1 MTLNCSVL
9 QSDFINGLNRL
20 QNITNKRVT
29 LAILSNVLIETTN
42 NALILTGTDL
52 EVGLR
57 VEVPAEINGQGTLTL
72 PSKKIFEIVRESGS
86 DTITI
91 QETENS
97 WVIISAGHSTY
108 NLAGMSSDEY
118 PEFPEYEEDNFVP
131 FEAGIFSD
139 LIDKVIFSVANE
151 EENAY
156 SLTNVLF
163 ETEKREGRS
172 YIRMISSDGHR
183 LSIMEKDVAT
193 DIDLL
198 NLDSGILIP
207 KKGVQELKKFCENRD
222 TVEISF
228 EEKQMVA
235 RDNDAIMVIRL
246 KKGEFPQYSAIVN
259 AIQLENKI
267 QIERGPFLDSLKRIN
282 IFTED
287 IFHTIQLEVE
297 NGKMIL
303 TSQNVDLGNAKDIQ
317 DVQYDGDSLILG
329 FNCRYFIDALQVME
343 CDTVDA
349 FINSNNS
356 PCLLTSEVD
365 EGFFRHNNAYAV
377 IKTKITPRYIQK

>member
-1 MTLNCSVL
+1 MTLNCTIL
-9 QSDFINGLNRL
+9 QSDFIDGLNRL

-29 LAILSNVLIETTN
+29 LAILSNILIETTN
-42 NALILTGTDL
+42 DALILTGTDL

-57 VEVPAEINGQGTLTL
+57 VEVPAEIHDQGSLTL

-86 DTITI
+86 KSITI

-108 NLAGMSSDEY
+108 NLAGMPSDEF
-118 PEFPEYEEDNFVP
+118 PDFPEYEEDNFVS
-131 FEAGIFSD
+131 FEAGVFTD

-163 ETEKREGRS
+163 ESEKKEDRS
-172 YIRMISSDGHR
+172 FLRMISSDGHR
-183 LSIMEKDVAT
+183 LSIMAKDVST
-193 DIDLL
+193 DISLL
-198 NLDSGILIP
+198 NMDTGILIP
-207 KKGVQELKKFCENRD
+207 KKGVQELKKFCENKD
-222 TVEISF
+222 SVDISI
-228 EEKQMVA
+228 EDKQLVA
-235 RDNDAIMVIRL
+235 KENDAIMVIRL

-282 IFTED
+282 LFTED
-287 IFHTIQLEVE
+287 IFHTIQLEIE

-303 TSQNVDLGNAKDIQ
+303 SSQNVDLGNAKDIQ
-317 DVQYDGDSLILG
+317 DVQYDGEPLLLG

-349 FINSNNS
+349 YINSNNS
-356 PCLLTSEVD
+356 PCLLTSDVD
-365 EGFFRHNNAYAV
+365 KGFLG
-377 IKTKITPRYIQK
+377 IIMPMQL

>member
-1 MTLNCSVL
+1 MTLNCSIL
-9 QSDFINGLNRL
+9 QSDFIDGLNRL

-29 LAILSNVLIETTN
+29 LAILSNILIETTN
-42 NALILTGTDL
+42 NSLILTGTDL

-57 VEVPAEINGQGTLTL
+57 VEVPAEIHDQGSLTL

-108 NLAGMSSDEY
+108 NLAGMPSDEY
-118 PEFPEYEEDNFVP
+118 PEFPEYEEDNFVS
-131 FEAGIFSD
+131 FEAGIFTD

-163 ETEKREGRS
+163 ETEKREGKS
-172 YIRMISSDGHR
+172 YLRMISSDGHR
-183 LSIMEKDVAT
+183 LSIMEKDVAA

-198 NLDSGILIP
+198 NLDSGTLIP

-228 EEKQMVA
+228 EEKQLVA
-235 RDNDAIMVIRL
+235 RDSDAIMVVRL
-246 KKGEFPQYSAIVN
+246 KKGEFPQYDAIVN
-259 AIQLENKI
+259 AIQLDNKI

-282 IFTED
+282 LFTED
-287 IFHTIQLEVE
+287 IFHTIQLEIE

-303 TSQNVDLGNAKDIQ
+303 SSQNVDLGNAKDIQ
-317 DVQYDGDSLILG
+317 DVQYDGEPLLLG

-349 FINSNNS
+349 YINSNNS
-356 PCLLTSEVD
+356 PCLLKSDMD
-365 EGFFRHNNAYAV
+365 EGFLG
-377 IKTKITPRYIQK
+377 IIMPMQL

>member
-1 MTLNCSVL
+1 MALNCSVL
-9 QSDFINGLNRL
+9 QSNFIDGLNRL

-42 NALILTGTDL
+42 NSLILTGTDL

-57 VEVPAEINGQGTLTL
+57 VEIPAEIHDQGSLTL
-72 PSKKIFEIVRESGS
+72 PCKKIFEIVRESGS

-108 NLAGMSSDEY
+108 NLAGLPSDEY
-118 PEFPEYEEDNFVP
+118 PEFPEYEEDTFVS
-131 FEAGIFSD
+131 FEAGNF
-139 LIDKVIFSVANE
+139 IDIIEKVIFSVANE

-156 SLTNVLF
+156 ALTNVLF

-198 NLDSGILIP
+198 NLNSGILIP
-207 KKGVQELKKFCENRD
+207 KKGVQELKKFCENRENID
-222 TVEISF
+222 ISF
-228 EEKQMVA
+228 EDKQLVA
-235 RDNDAIMVIRL
+235 RTSDATMVIRL
-246 KKGEFPQYSAIVN
+246 KKGEFPQYRAIVN

-317 DVQYDGDSLILG
+317 DVQYDGDPLILG

-356 PCLLTSEVD
+356 PCLLTSDVD
-365 EGFFRHNNAYAV
+365 EGFLG
-377 IKTKITPRYIQK
+377 IIMPMQL